1 MNPVRISSGAFILL
15 LVWICQATVPAVALG
30 DITVEEKYPGLAAGL
45 LKKARL
51 VGLEKGLLL
60 TSKGVEIRESDLKAV
75 VETTDANV
83 RKELEK
89 NLFFILEQQA
99 MKKLLLYE
107 ALKSGTGKG
116 ESDEEDQVILKHL
129 SEQVSGVSVSDD
141 ELKTFYAENKDA
153 IGGMPLEMVKD
164 SLKDYLLEQ
173 KRREAVAE
181 YMATLGDRTPVS
193 VNALWV
199 DKQSALAKDNPVDRA
214 RSSGKPT
221 MVEFGATG
229 CKPCDMMQP
238 ILTKLK
244 EKYANQLNVVFLHVG
259 EEQILAARYGI
270 SSIPVQAFYD
280 KNGAE
285 VFRHVGF
292 YPLDEVEKHLKSMGV
307 K

>member
-30 DITVEEKYPGLAAGL
+30 DLTVEEKYPGLAAGL

-60 TSKGVEIRESDLKAV
+60 TSKGVQIRESDLKALL
-75 VETTDANV
+75 ENTDSDV
-83 RKELEK
+83 RKQLEK
-89 NLFFILEQQA
+89 NLFFILEQHA

-107 ALKSGTGKG
+107 ARKSVKD
-116 ESDEEDQVILKHL
+116 ESDPDEQVILKHL
-129 SEQVSGVSVSDD
+129 SEQVSGVNVSDD
-141 ELKTFYAENKDA
+141 ELKTFYDENKDA
-153 IGGMPLEMVKD
+153 IGGMPLEAVKD

-173 KRREAVAE
+173 KRREAMSE
-181 YMATLGDRTPVS
+181 YMASLGDRTPVS

-229 CKPCDMMQP
+229 CKPCEMMQP
-238 ILTKLK
+238 ILAKLK
-244 EKYANQLNVVFLHVG
+244 DKYANQLNVVFLHVG
-259 EEQILAARYGI
+259 EEQILATRYGI
-270 SSIPVQAFYD
+270 SAIPVQAFFD
-280 KNGAE
+280 KNGVE

-292 YPLDEVEKHLKSMGV
+292 YPLDEVEKQLAPMGV

>member
-1 MNPVRISSGAFILL
+1 MNPVRISSYAIILL
-15 LVWICQATVPAVALG
+15 LAWICQAAVPAVALG
-30 DITVEEKYPGLAAGL
+30 DSTVEEKYPGLAAGM

-60 TSKGVEIRESDLKAV
+60 TSKGVQIRESDLKSV
-75 VETTDANV
+75 VEIMDADV
-83 RKELEK
+83 RKQIEK

-99 MKKLLLYE
+99 MKKILLYE
-107 ALKSGTGKG
+107 ARKSGKG
-116 ESDEEDQVILKHL
+116 ESDPDEQVILAHL
-129 SEQVSGVSVSDD
+129 TEQVSGISVSDD
-141 ELKTFYAENKDA
+141 ELKAFYDENKDA
-153 IGGMPLEMVKD
+153 VGGMPLEAVKD
-164 SLKDYLLEQ
+164 SLQDYILEQ
-173 KRREAVAE
+173 KQREAAAK

-238 ILTKLK
+238 ILAKVK

-292 YPLDEVEKHLKSMGV
+292 YPHDEVEKHLKSMGV

>member
-1 MNPVRISSGAFILL
+1 
-15 LVWICQATVPAVALG
+15 
-30 DITVEEKYPGLAAGL
+30 
-45 LKKARL
+45 
-51 VGLEKGLLL
+51 
-60 TSKGVEIRESDLKAV
+60 
-75 VETTDANV
+75 
-83 RKELEK
+83 
-89 NLFFILEQQA
+89 
-99 MKKLLLYE
+99 
-107 ALKSGTGKG
+107 
-116 ESDEEDQVILKHL
+116 
-129 SEQVSGVSVSDD
+129 
-141 ELKTFYAENKDA
+141 
-153 IGGMPLEMVKD
+153 MPLETVKD
-164 SLKDYLLEQ
+164 SLRDYLLEQ
-173 KRREAVAE
+173 KRRQAVGE
-181 YMATLGDRTPVS
+181 YVATLGDRTPVS

-238 ILTKLK
+238 ILAKVK

-292 YPLDEVEKHLKSMGV
+292 YPHDEVEKHLKSMGV

>member
-1 MNPVRISSGAFILL
+1 MNPVRISSGVFILL
-15 LVWICQATVPAVALG
+15 LVWLSQAAVPAVALG

-51 VGLEKGLLL
+51 VGLEKGVLL
-60 TSKGVEIRESDLKAV
+60 TSKGGEIRESDLKV
-75 VETTDANV
+75 LMETTEADV
-83 RKELEK
+83 RKQLEK

-99 MKKLLLYE
+99 MKKILLYE
-107 ALKSGTGKG
+107 ARKSGKG
-116 ESDEEDQVILKHL
+116 ESDPEDQVILNHL

-141 ELKTFYAENKDA
+141 ELKAFYDENKEA
-153 IGGMPLEMVKD
+153 VGGMPLEVVKD
-164 SLKDYLLEQ
+164 SLRDYILEQ
-173 KRREAVAE
+173 KQREAVAK

-199 DKQSALAKDNPVDRA
+199 DQQSALAKDNPVDRA

-244 EKYANQLNVVFLHVG
+244 EKYADQLNVVFLHVG

>member
-1 MNPVRISSGAFILL
+1 MNPFRISSGALILL
-15 LVWICQATVPAVALG
+15 LVWIFQATVPAVALG
-30 DITVEEKYPGLAAGL
+30 DLTVEEKYPGLATGP

-60 TSKGVEIRESDLKAV
+60 TSKGVQIRDSDLKAIV
-75 VETTDANV
+75 ATTDADV
-83 RKELEK
+83 RKQLEK
-89 NLFFILEQQA
+89 NLFFLLEQHA

-107 ALKSGTGKG
+107 ARKSVKD
-116 ESDEEDQVILKHL
+116 ESVPDEQVILQHL

-141 ELKTFYAENKDA
+141 KLKSFYDENKDA
-153 IGGMPLEMVKD
+153 IGGMPLEAVKD
-164 SLKDYLLEQ
+164 TLKDYLMEQ
-173 KRREAVAE
+173 KRREAMAE
-181 YMATLGDRTPVS
+181 YMATLGDRTPIS

-199 DKQSALAKDNPVDRA
+199 DKQSVKAKDNPVDRA

-221 MVEFGATG
+221 MVEFGANG

-238 ILTKLK
+238 ILAKVK

-270 SSIPVQAFYD
+270 SSIPVQAFFD
-280 KNGAE
+280 RNGVE

-292 YPLDEVEKHLKSMGV
+292 YPLDEVEKQLAPMGV

>member
-1 MNPVRISSGAFILL
+1 MNPVRISSGVFILL
-15 LVWICQATVPAVALG
+15 VVWLSQAAVPAVALG

-51 VGLEKGLLL
+51 VGLEKGVLL

-75 VETTDANV
+75 VETTEADV
-83 RKELEK
+83 RKQLEK

-99 MKKLLLYE
+99 MKKILIYE
-107 ALKSGTGKG
+107 ARKSGKG
-116 ESDEEDQVILKHL
+116 ENDPDDQVILNHL

-141 ELKTFYAENKDA
+141 ELKAFYDENKEA
-153 IGGMPLEMVKD
+153 VGGMPLEAVKD
-164 SLKDYLLEQ
+164 SLMDYILEQ
-173 KRREAVAE
+173 KQREAVAK
-181 YMATLGDRTPVS
+181 YMATLEGRTSVS

-238 ILTKLK
+238 ILTKVK